1 MVATMDSLKYGR
13 VPVKTDNPEYPYVM
27 FLFPSKK
34 KFCSLYKASVR
45 PETLDRY
52 YEILSLRVKGLTLV
66 ESGKPYGITKQ
77 AVRQIEAKFIRL
89 FGERMISEKSKSSS
103 MPETL

>member
-1 MVATMDSLKYGR
+1 MDSLKHGR
-13 VPVKTDNPEYPYVM
+13 VPVRTDNPEYPYVM

-34 KFCSLYKASVR
+34 KFCSLYKPSVR

-52 YEILSLRVKGLTLV
+52 YEILSLRVKGATLV
-66 ESGKPYGITKQ
+66 ESGKPHGITKQ

-89 FGERMISEKSKSSS
+89 FGETMISAKLESSS
-103 MPETL
+103 MSETP

>member
-1 MVATMDSLKYGR
+1 MDSLKYGR
-13 VPVKTDNPEYPYVM
+13 VPVATGNPSSPVEM

-52 YEILSLRVKGLTLV
+52 YEILSLRVRGATLV

-89 FGERMISEKSKSSS
+89 FGESLLSQKPKSSS

>member
-1 MVATMDSLKYGR
+1 MISLKSGR
-13 VPVKTDNPEYPYVM
+13 VPVFTGNPDSPYAM
-27 FLFPSKK
+27 KPFPTKK
-34 KFCSLYKASVR
+34 EFCGLYKKSVK

-52 YEILSLRVKGLTLV
+52 FQILSLRVKGATLV
-66 ESGKPYGITKQ
+66 ESGKPYGITRE

-89 FGERMISEKSKSSS
+89 FGESLTSQKPKSSS